1 MFEEKK
7 WVLKRIKSIDENWQK
22 KKDEMT
28 NNDIQT
34 LHWKLKIEQHEPH
47 YKAGVNWGVL
57 EGWPAVP
64 SPLAA
69 LIVLLNPVILWNVA
83 LESRHRNHNQY
94 VISIKPYYVECLL

>member
-1 MFEEKK
+1 MFEDKK
-7 WVLKRIKSIDENWQK
+7 WVFKRIKLIDENWQK
-22 KKDEMT
+22 KKRMKWQT
-28 NNDIQT
+28 MIYKT
-34 LHWKLKIEQHEPH
+34 LHGKLKIEQHEPH

-69 LIVLLNPVILWNVA
+69 LIVLLNPVVLWNVA

-94 VISIKPYYVECLL
+94 LISIKP